1 MVVTGDRDSLQLV
14 SDDVTVLYPRKGVSE
29 LTRFTPEAVV
39 EKYGLTPQQYP
50 DFAALRGDPSD
61 NLPGIP
67 GVGEKTAT
75 KWIAEYGSLQA
86 LVDHVDTVK
95 GKVGDALRANLSH
108 VVLNREL
115 TDLVRDVPLAQTPD
129 TLRMQPW
136 DRDQI
141 HRLFDDLEFRVLRD
155 RLFDTLASADPEV
168 DEGFDVRG
176 GALEPGELAAWLAE
190 HSAGSRFGMAVVGT
204 HLAFDGDATALAIV
218 AADGDGRYLD
228 TADLTSGR
236 RGGARRRGWPMP
248 AVPKAL
254 HEAKLA
260 MHDLE
265 GRGWTLRG
273 VTSDTALAAY
283 LVRPGQRSFAL
294 DDLSLRYLKRELRA
308 DNPEQQQLSL
318 LDDSDGVDDQ
328 AVQTSILRAS
338 AVMDLAD
345 ALDEELARIDS
356 ASLLGEMELPVQR
369 VLAEMETAG
378 IAVDLG
384 QLSELQSEFADQ
396 IRDAAEAA
404 YAVIG
409 KQINLGSPKQLQVV
423 LFDEL
428 EMPKTKRTKTGY
440 TTDADA
446 LQSLFDK
453 TGHPFLQHLLAHR
466 DATRLKVTVDG
477 LLNSV
482 ASDGRI
488 HTTFNQT
495 IAATGRLSS
504 TEPNL
509 QNIPIRTEAGRRI
522 RDAFVVGKGF
532 AELMTADYSQIEM
545 RIMAHLSKDEG
556 LIEAFNTGEDL
567 HSFVASRAFSV
578 PIDEVT
584 AELRRRVKA
593 MSYGLAY
600 GLSAYGLAAQLKI
613 STEEAKVQMEQY
625 FDRFGGVR
633 DYLRDVVDQA
643 RKDGYTSTV
652 FGRRRYLPELDSSN
666 RNVREAAERAALN
679 APIQGSAA
687 DIIKVAM
694 IEVDKAIKDA
704 GLTSRMLLQVHDELL
719 FEVAPGERD
728 QVESAGAR
736 QDGRRLP
743 AGRAAGGVG
752 RIRPQ
757 LGLRGALERRT
768 ESSQGLQSRRA
779 GPRSVHGVGLLGQ
792 QRVHPQV
799 TEAAVDAVPDEGQ
812 LHHLGGEGLHG
823 LGRGFSAGPRRL
835 RYRCLAWADRA
846 EPGRLVGCHQA
857 RRHHAGQLL
866 GDDALLLRRLAT
878 PSVIASPKTGIIQS
892 TYTPKYAP
900 TPSSDEP
907 FHSPV
912 HDHRADVA
920 EQQAAAL
927 ARALRCCS
935 ANHTPMPNNVV
946 NSEWANGPMISRIAA
961 VSSESLTVSP
971 SGDVEDVL
979 QPGEPPPDQ
988 PGVHQAVGQRIE
1000 LVAAPAGHHEQEE
1013 QPLGRLFCH
1022 RRAEHDRDR
1031 ADRLRRARIDCGL
1044 DDELQYRRDHD
1055 RHRCAPQEGQH
1066 QQPRRFGFPPVEP
1079 EIGQHDDRHGDA
1091 GQNEPDRRPDG
1102 VEGGQHDQDQAGD
1115 GAQKDHHSKWRPDL
1129 ADFLLNRR
1137 IRRNELK
1144 WLLRRTGISHQSR
1157 VAGWASPIGPGLSS
1171 VCTVE

>member
-1 MVVTGDRDSLQLV
+1 MSPAKTAAGKADTTPGVDEKPTLMLLDGNSLAFRAFYALPAENFKTQGGLTTNAVYGFTAMLINLLRDEQPSHIAAAFDVSRQTFRKEKYPEYKEGRSATPDEFRGQIDITKEVLNALGITVLAEQGFEADDIIATLATQAQESGYRVLVVTGDRDSLQLV
-14 SDDVTVLYPRKGVSE
+14 SDDVTVLYPIKGVSE
-29 LTRFTPEAVV
+29 LTRFTPEAVQA
-39 EKYGLTPQQYP
+39 KYGLTPSQYP

-75 KWIAEYGSLQA
+75 KWIVEHGSLQG
-86 LVDHVDTVK
+86 LVDNVDKVK
-95 GKVGDALRANLSH
+95 GKVGDALRANLSS

-115 TDLVRDVPLAQTPD
+115 TELVKNVPLPHTPD
-129 TLRMQPW
+129 TLRMLPW

-168 DEGFDVRG
+168 DQGFEVRG
-176 GALEPGELAAWLAE
+176 GALQPGELAAWLSE
-190 HSAGSRFGMAVVGT
+190 HSLGNRFGVAVVGT
-204 HLAFDGDATALAIV
+204 RLAFDADATALAIV
-218 AADGDGRYLD
+218 AHDGDGRYID
-228 TADLTSGR
+228 TTTLHPDDEAALSSWLADPG
-236 RGGARRRGWPMP
+236 P
-248 AVPKAL
+248 PKAL

-260 MHDLE
+260 MHELE
-265 GRGWTLRG
+265 GRGWKLAG

-283 LVRPGQRSFAL
+283 LVRPGQRSFSL

-318 LDDSDGVDDQ
+318 LDDNDGVDEQ
-328 AVQTSILRAS
+328 AVQALLLRAG

-356 ASLLGEMELPVQR
+356 SSLLGRMELPVQR
-369 VLAEMETAG
+369 VLAELESTG
-378 IAVDLG
+378 IAVDVEFLEG
-384 QLSELQSEFADQ
+384 LQSEFGDQ

-428 EMPKTKRTKTGY
+428 EMPKTKKTKTGY

-522 RDAFVVGKGF
+522 RDGFVVGEGY

-556 LIEAFNTGEDL
+556 LVKAFNTGEDL
-567 HSFVASRAFSV
+567 HSFVASRAFDV

-584 AELRRRVKA
+584 PELRRRVKA

-600 GLSAYGLAAQLKI
+600 GLSAYGLSAQLKI
-613 STEEAKVQMEQY
+613 STEEAKTQMEQY
-625 FDRFGGVR
+625 FDRFGGIR

-652 FGRRRYLPELDSSN
+652 LGRRRYLPELDSSN

-694 IEVDKAIKDA
+694 INVDAAMKSA
-704 GLTSRMLLQVHDELL
+704 GLKSRMLLQVHDELL
-719 FEVAPGERD
+719 FEVSEGERGELEQLVREHMGNAYPLD
-728 QVESAGAR
+728 VPLEVSVGY
-736 QDGRRLP
+736 GR
-743 AGRAAGGVG
+743 
-752 RIRPQ
+752 
-757 LGLRGALERRT
+757 
-768 ESSQGLQSRRA
+768 SW
-779 GPRSVHGVGLLGQ
+779 
-792 QRVHPQV
+792 
-799 TEAAVDAVPDEGQ
+799 D
-812 LHHLGGEGLHG
+812 
-823 LGRGFSAGPRRL
+823 
-835 RYRCLAWADRA
+835 
-846 EPGRLVGCHQA
+846 
-857 RRHHAGQLL
+857 
-866 GDDALLLRRLAT
+866 
-878 PSVIASPKTGIIQS
+878 
-892 TYTPKYAP
+892 
-900 TPSSDEP
+900 
-907 FHSPV
+907 
-912 HDHRADVA
+912 
-920 EQQAAAL
+920 AAA
-927 ARALRCCS
+927 
-935 ANHTPMPNNVV
+935 H
-946 NSEWANGPMISRIAA
+946 
-961 VSSESLTVSP
+961 
-971 SGDVEDVL
+971 
-979 QPGEPPPDQ
+979 
-988 PGVHQAVGQRIE
+988 
-1000 LVAAPAGHHEQEE
+1000 
-1013 QPLGRLFCH
+1013 
-1022 RRAEHDRDR
+1022 
-1031 ADRLRRARIDCGL
+1031 
-1044 DDELQYRRDHD
+1044 
-1055 RHRCAPQEGQH
+1055 
-1066 QQPRRFGFPPVEP
+1066 
-1079 EIGQHDDRHGDA
+1079 
-1091 GQNEPDRRPDG
+1091 
-1102 VEGGQHDQDQAGD
+1102 
-1115 GAQKDHHSKWRPDL
+1115 
-1129 ADFLLNRR
+1129 
-1137 IRRNELK
+1137 
-1144 WLLRRTGISHQSR
+1144 
-1157 VAGWASPIGPGLSS
+1157 
-1171 VCTVE
+1171 

>member
-1 MVVTGDRDSLQLV
+1 MLLDGNSLAFRAFYALPAENFKTRSGLTTNAVYGFTAMLINLLRDEQPTHIAAAFDVSRQTFRLEKYPEYKAGRSATPDEFRGQIDITKEVLSALGITALAEAGYEADDVIATLATQAEDEGYRVLVVTGDRDSLQLV

-39 EKYGLTPQQYP
+39 EKYGLTPRQYP

-67 GVGEKTAT
+67 GVGEKTAS
-75 KWIAEYGSLQA
+75 KWIVEYGSLQA
-86 LVDHVDTVK
+86 LVDNADKVK
-95 GKVGDALRANLSH
+95 GKVGDSLRTHLSA

-115 TDLVRDVPLAQTPD
+115 TDLVKDVPLAQTPD

-155 RLFDTLASADPEV
+155 RLFDTLASTDPEV
-168 DEGFDVRG
+168 EEGFEVRG
-176 GALEPGELAAWLAE
+176 GALESGTLAAWLAE
-190 HSAGSRFGMAVVGT
+190 HSQGQRFGLAVVGN
-204 HLAFDGDATALAIV
+204 HLAFDSDATAVAIV
-218 AADGDGRYLD
+218 APDGDGRYMD
-228 TADLTSGR
+228 TSGL
-236 RGGARRRGWPMP
+236 AP
-248 AVPKAL
+248 ADEAALASWLADPGPSKAL

-260 MHDLE
+260 MHDVQ
-265 GRGWTLRG
+265 GRGWTLAG
-273 VTSDTALAAY
+273 VSSDTALAAY

-308 DNPEQQQLSL
+308 DSPEQQQLSL
-318 LDDSDGVDDQ
+318 LDDNLNDSDGVDDQ
-328 AVQTSILRAS
+328 AVQTLLLRAG
-338 AVMDLAD
+338 AVKDLAE

-356 ASLLGEMELPVQR
+356 SALLGSMELPVQR
-369 VLAEMETAG
+369 VLAQLETVG
-378 IAVDLG
+378 IAVDL
-384 QLSELQSEFADQ
+384 QRLSELQSEFASQ

-446 LQSLFDK
+446 LQTLFDK

-477 LLNSV
+477 LLNAV

-509 QNIPIRTEAGRRI
+509 QNIPIRTEDGRRI
-522 RDAFVVGKGF
+522 RDAFVVGNGF
-532 AELMTADYSQIEM
+532 SELMTADYSQIEM
-545 RIMAHLSKDEG
+545 RIMAHLSQDDG

-578 PIDEVT
+578 AIEEVT

-600 GLSAYGLAAQLKI
+600 GLSAYGLASQLKI

-694 IEVDKAIKDA
+694 INVDQAIEDA
-704 GLTSRMLLQVHDELL
+704 GLESRMLLQVHDELL
-719 FEVAPGERD
+719 FEVADGERD
-728 QVESAGAR
+728 
-736 QDGRRLP
+736 
-743 AGRAAGGVG
+743 
-752 RIRPQ
+752 
-757 LGLRGALERRT
+757 AL
-768 ESSQGLQSRRA
+768 
-779 GPRSVHGVGLLGQ
+779 
-792 QRVHPQV
+792 
-799 TEAAVDAVPDEGQ
+799 
-812 LHHLGGEGLHG
+812 
-823 LGRGFSAGPRRL
+823 
-835 RYRCLAWADRA
+835 
-846 EPGRLVGCHQA
+846 
-857 RRHHAGQLL
+857 
-866 GDDALLLRRLAT
+866 DALVREHMGNAYPLNVPLEV
-878 PSVIASPKTGIIQS
+878 SVGYGRSWDT
-892 TYTPKYAP
+892 
-900 TPSSDEP
+900 
-907 FHSPV
+907 
-912 HDHRADVA
+912 
-920 EQQAAAL
+920 AA
-927 ARALRCCS
+927 
-935 ANHTPMPNNVV
+935 H
-946 NSEWANGPMISRIAA
+946 
-961 VSSESLTVSP
+961 
-971 SGDVEDVL
+971 
-979 QPGEPPPDQ
+979 
-988 PGVHQAVGQRIE
+988 
-1000 LVAAPAGHHEQEE
+1000 
-1013 QPLGRLFCH
+1013 
-1022 RRAEHDRDR
+1022 
-1031 ADRLRRARIDCGL
+1031 
-1044 DDELQYRRDHD
+1044 
-1055 RHRCAPQEGQH
+1055 
-1066 QQPRRFGFPPVEP
+1066 
-1079 EIGQHDDRHGDA
+1079 
-1091 GQNEPDRRPDG
+1091 
-1102 VEGGQHDQDQAGD
+1102 
-1115 GAQKDHHSKWRPDL
+1115 
-1129 ADFLLNRR
+1129 
-1137 IRRNELK
+1137 
-1144 WLLRRTGISHQSR
+1144 
-1157 VAGWASPIGPGLSS
+1157 
-1171 VCTVE
+1171 

>member
-1 MVVTGDRDSLQLV
+1 MPRVKAVSPAKTASATDQKQTLMLLDGNSLAFRAFYALPAENFKTQGGLTTNAVYGFTAMLINLLRDEQPSHIAAAFDVSRQTFRKEKYPEYKEGRSATPDEFRGQIDITKEVLGALGITVLAEAGFEADDIIATLATQAENEGYRVLVVTGDRDSLQLV

-39 EKYGLTPQQYP
+39 EKYGLTPAQYP

-75 KWIAEYGSLQA
+75 KWISEYGTLQS
-86 LVDHVDTVK
+86 LVDNVDKVK
-95 GKVGDALRANLSH
+95 GKVGDALRAHLSS
-108 VVLNREL
+108 VILNREL
-115 TDLVRDVPLAQTPD
+115 TDLVKDVPLAQTPD

-136 DRDQI
+136 NRDQI

-168 DEGFDVRG
+168 DEGFEVRG
-176 GALEPGELAAWLAE
+176 EALAPGELAAWLAE
-190 HSAGSRFGMAVVGT
+190 HADGGRFGIAVVGN
-204 HLAFDGDATALAIV
+204 HLAFDSDATALALV
-218 AADGDGRYLD
+218 APDGDGRYID
-228 TADLTSGR
+228 TTSLSPEDEPALASWLADPSQ
-236 RGGARRRGWPMP
+236 
-248 AVPKAL
+248 PKAL

-260 MHDLE
+260 IHDLQ
-265 GRGWTLRG
+265 GRGWTLAG

-283 LVRPGQRSFAL
+283 LVRPGQRSFTL

-308 DNPEQQQLSL
+308 DNAEQQQLSL

-328 AVQTSILRAS
+328 AVQTLLLRAN
-338 AVMDLAD
+338 AVKDLAD

-356 ASLLGEMELPVQR
+356 SALLGSMELPVLR
-369 VLAEMETAG
+369 VLADLETAG
-378 IAVDLG
+378 IAVDLDM
-384 QLSELQSEFADQ
+384 LTELQSEFAGQ

-446 LQSLFDK
+446 LQGLFDK

-482 ASDGRI
+482 AGDGRI

-522 RDAFVVGKGF
+522 RDAFVVGGSVVGTGYS
-532 AELMTADYSQIEM
+532 ELMTADYSQIEM
-545 RIMAHLSKDEG
+545 RIMAHLSRDEG

-567 HSFVASRAFSV
+567 HSFVASRAFDV

-600 GLSAYGLAAQLKI
+600 GLSAYGLSAQLKI
-613 STEEAKVQMEQY
+613 STEEAKVQMDQY
-625 FDRFGGVR
+625 FARFGGIR

-694 IEVDKAIKDA
+694 INVDRAISDA

-719 FEVAPGERD
+719 FEVADGERD
-728 QVESAGAR
+728 
-736 QDGRRLP
+736 
-743 AGRAAGGVG
+743 
-752 RIRPQ
+752 
-757 LGLRGALERRT
+757 ALETLVR
-768 ESSQGLQSRRA
+768 EHMGGAYALDVPLEVSVGY
-779 GPRSVHGVGLLGQ
+779 GRSW
-792 QRVHPQV
+792 
-799 TEAAVDAVPDEGQ
+799 D
-812 LHHLGGEGLHG
+812 
-823 LGRGFSAGPRRL
+823 
-835 RYRCLAWADRA
+835 
-846 EPGRLVGCHQA
+846 
-857 RRHHAGQLL
+857 
-866 GDDALLLRRLAT
+866 
-878 PSVIASPKTGIIQS
+878 
-892 TYTPKYAP
+892 
-900 TPSSDEP
+900 
-907 FHSPV
+907 
-912 HDHRADVA
+912 
-920 EQQAAAL
+920 AAA
-927 ARALRCCS
+927 
-935 ANHTPMPNNVV
+935 H
-946 NSEWANGPMISRIAA
+946 
-961 VSSESLTVSP
+961 
-971 SGDVEDVL
+971 
-979 QPGEPPPDQ
+979 
-988 PGVHQAVGQRIE
+988 
-1000 LVAAPAGHHEQEE
+1000 
-1013 QPLGRLFCH
+1013 
-1022 RRAEHDRDR
+1022 
-1031 ADRLRRARIDCGL
+1031 
-1044 DDELQYRRDHD
+1044 
-1055 RHRCAPQEGQH
+1055 
-1066 QQPRRFGFPPVEP
+1066 
-1079 EIGQHDDRHGDA
+1079 
-1091 GQNEPDRRPDG
+1091 
-1102 VEGGQHDQDQAGD
+1102 
-1115 GAQKDHHSKWRPDL
+1115 
-1129 ADFLLNRR
+1129 
-1137 IRRNELK
+1137 
-1144 WLLRRTGISHQSR
+1144 
-1157 VAGWASPIGPGLSS
+1157 
-1171 VCTVE
+1171 